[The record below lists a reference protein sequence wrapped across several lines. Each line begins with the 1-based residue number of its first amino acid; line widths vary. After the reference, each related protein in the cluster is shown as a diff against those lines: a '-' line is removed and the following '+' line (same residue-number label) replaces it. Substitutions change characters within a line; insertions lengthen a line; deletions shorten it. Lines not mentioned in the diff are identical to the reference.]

1 MNKFKKIG
9 IAISLGLAMLG
20 GIWLASPSQAAGC
33 NKFNVVYCGTHSMSE
48 LQTAYSRT
56 EIKELYKEWYITST
70 MIQGGSNMREG
81 VVDANGNITVDG
93 RVVATNS
100 ITVQSKAGTRQPQP
114 QRSYKTSNGYTYYQ
128 YTTGQSFVDGPK
140 SYNIY
145 AWFDNNGSFITG
157 VIKDCGNPVWGNPT
171 TPPVKPALTCDAL
184 QVTEISRSDNGLL
197 TAEENGVVI
206 VKATAKDGA
215 SITSYTYNFG
225 DNNIKTT
232 NSSEIQYTY
241 AKEGNYKVTVTVNGK
256 ETGEVKRQNPN
267 CQKTVTVKPEPK
279 MIVCDLNTKKYPTE
293 IKESEFNKSK
303 HSKNPNDCKEAP
315 AKIKI
320 CVIEKKEIRE
330 IKKEEYNE
338 SKYTTDLSKC
348 QETPTPNTPSTPTP
362 SPELPKT
369 GASDAIMS
377 ALGLGG
383 LTTATIAYIASR
395 RQM

>member
-1 MNKFKKIG
+1 MDKFKKIG
-9 IAISLGLAMLG
+9 IAISLGFAMLG

-33 NKFNVVYCGTHSMSE
+33 NSFNVVYCGTHSMSE

-56 EIKELYKEWYITST
+56 EIKELYKEWYVTET
-70 MIQGGSNMREG
+70 MVQGGSNMREG

-93 RVVATNS
+93 RVVATNA

-171 TPPVKPALTCDAL
+171 TPPAKPALTCDAL
-184 QVTEISRSDNGLL
+184 QVTEISRNTFKFS
-197 TAEENGVVI
+197 
-206 VKATAKDGA
+206 VKATAKGGA

-241 AKEGNYKVTVTVNGK
+241 AKEGNYTVTITVNGK

-279 MIVCDLNTKKYPTE
+279 MVV
-293 IKESEFNKSK
+293 
-303 HSKNPNDCKEAP
+303 
-315 AKIKI
+315 
-320 CVIEKKEIRE
+320 CVIEEGGKKYTKE
-330 IKKEEYNE
+330 IKKEEFNE
-338 SKYTTDLSKC
+338 KIHKTNLDECKETPAKITVCVIEEGGKKYTKEIKKEEFNKKIHKTNLDECK
-348 QETPTPNTPSTPTP
+348 ETPTPTPNTPSTPTP

>member
-9 IAISLGLAMLG
+9 IAISLGFAMLG

-33 NKFNVVYCGTHSMSE
+33 NSFNVVYCGTHSMSE

-56 EIKELYKEWYITST
+56 EIKELYKQWYITDT
-70 MIQGGSNMREG
+70 MVQGGSNMREG

-93 RVVATNS
+93 RVVATNA

-114 QRSYKTSNGYTYYQ
+114 QRSYKTSNGYSYYQ

-140 SYNIY
+140 SYKMY
-145 AWFDNNGSFITG
+145 AWFDNSGSFITG
-157 VIKDCGNPVWGNPT
+157 VIKDCGNPVWGSPT
-171 TPPVKPALTCDAL
+171 TPPAKPALTCDAL
-184 QVTEISRSDNGLL
+184 QVTEISRNTFKFS
-197 TAEENGVVI
+197 
-206 VKATAKDGA
+206 VKATAKGGA

-241 AKEGNYKVTVTVNGK
+241 AKEGSYKVTVTVNGK
-256 ETGEVKRQNPN
+256 ETSEVKRQSES
-267 CQKTVTVKPEPK
+267 CTKTVTVKPEPK

-293 IKESEFNKSK
+293 IKESEFDKSK
-303 HSKNPNDCKEAP
+303 YSKNPNDCKEVP
-315 AKIKI
+315 AKITV
-320 CVIEKKEIRE
+320 CVIEEGGKKYTKE
-330 IKKEEYNE
+330 IKKEEFNE
-338 SKYTTDLSKC
+338 KIHKTNLDECK
-348 QETPTPNTPSTPTP
+348 ETPTPNTPSTPTP

>member
-9 IAISLGLAMLG
+9 IAISLGFAMLG

-56 EIKELYKEWYITST
+56 EIKELYKEWYVTET
-70 MIQGGSNMREG
+70 MVQGGSNMREG

-93 RVVATNS
+93 RVVATNA

-171 TPPVKPALTCDAL
+171 TPPAKPALTCDAL
-184 QVTEISRSDNGLL
+184 QVTEISRNTFKFS
-197 TAEENGVVI
+197 
-206 VKATAKDGA
+206 VKATAKGGA

-241 AKEGNYKVTVTVNGK
+241 AKEGNYTVTITVNGK

-267 CQKTVTVKPEPK
+267 CQKTVTVKPESK
-279 MIVCDLNTKKYPTE
+279 MIVCVIEEGGKKYT
-293 IKESEFNKSK
+293 K
-303 HSKNPNDCKEAP
+303 
-315 AKIKI
+315 
-320 CVIEKKEIRE
+320 E
-330 IKKEEYNE
+330 IKKEEFNE
-338 SKYTTDLSKC
+338 KIHKTNLDECKETPAKITVCVIEEGGKKYTKEIKKEEFNEKIHKTNLDECK
-348 QETPTPNTPSTPTP
+348 ETPTPTPNTPSTPTP
-362 SPELPKT
+362 SPELPTT

>member
-9 IAISLGLAMLG
+9 IAISLGFAMLG

-56 EIKELYKEWYITST
+56 EIKELYKEWYVTET
-70 MIQGGSNMREG
+70 MVQGGSNMREG

-93 RVVATNS
+93 RVVATNA

-171 TPPVKPALTCDAL
+171 TPPAKPALTCDAL
-184 QVTEISRSDNGLL
+184 QVTEISRNTFKFS
-197 TAEENGVVI
+197 
-206 VKATAKDGA
+206 VKATAKGGA

-241 AKEGNYKVTVTVNGK
+241 AKEGNYTVTITVNGK

-279 MIVCDLNTKKYPTE
+279 MIVCVIEEGGKKYT
-293 IKESEFNKSK
+293 K
-303 HSKNPNDCKEAP
+303 
-315 AKIKI
+315 
-320 CVIEKKEIRE
+320 E
-330 IKKEEYNE
+330 IKKEEFNE
-338 SKYTTDLSKC
+338 KIHKTNLDECKETPAKITVCVIEEGGKKYTKEIKKEEFNEKIHKTNLDECK
-348 QETPTPNTPSTPTP
+348 ETPAPNTPSTPTP

>member
-9 IAISLGLAMLG
+9 IAISLGFAMLG

-56 EIKELYKEWYITST
+56 EIKELYKEWYVTET
-70 MIQGGSNMREG
+70 MVQGGSNMREG

-93 RVVATNS
+93 RVVATNA

-171 TPPVKPALTCDAL
+171 TPPAKPALTCDAL
-184 QVTEISRSDNGLL
+184 QVTEISRNTFKFS
-197 TAEENGVVI
+197 
-206 VKATAKDGA
+206 VKATAKGGA

-241 AKEGNYKVTVTVNGK
+241 AKEGNYTVTITVNGK

-267 CQKTVTVKPEPK
+267 CQKTITVKPEPK
-279 MIVCDLNTKKYPTE
+279 MIVCVIEEGGKKYT
-293 IKESEFNKSK
+293 K
-303 HSKNPNDCKEAP
+303 
-315 AKIKI
+315 
-320 CVIEKKEIRE
+320 E
-330 IKKEEYNE
+330 IKKEEFNE
-338 SKYTTDLSKC
+338 KIHKTNLDECKETPAKITVCVIEEGGKKYTKEIKKEEFNEKIHKTNLDECK
-348 QETPTPNTPSTPTP
+348 ETPTPNTPSTPTP

>member
-9 IAISLGLAMLG
+9 IAISLGFAMLG

-33 NKFNVVYCGTHSMSE
+33 NSFNVVYCGTHSMSE

-56 EIKELYKEWYITST
+56 EIKELYKEWYVTET
-70 MIQGGSNMREG
+70 MVQGGSNMREG

-93 RVVATNS
+93 RVVATS
-100 ITVQSKAGTRQPQP
+100 AITVQSKAGTRQPQP

-171 TPPVKPALTCDAL
+171 TPPAKPALTCDAL
-184 QVTEISRSDNGLL
+184 QVTEISRNTFKFS
-197 TAEENGVVI
+197 
-206 VKATAKDGA
+206 VKATAKGGA

-241 AKEGNYKVTVTVNGK
+241 AKEGNYTVTITVNGK

-279 MIVCDLNTKKYPTE
+279 MIVCVIEEGGKKYT
-293 IKESEFNKSK
+293 K
-303 HSKNPNDCKEAP
+303 
-315 AKIKI
+315 
-320 CVIEKKEIRE
+320 E
-330 IKKEEYNE
+330 IKKEEFNE
-338 SKYTTDLSKC
+338 KIHKTNLDECKETPAKITVCVIEEGGKKYTKEIKKEEFNEKIHKTNLDECK
-348 QETPTPNTPSTPTP
+348 ETPTPNTPSTPTP

>member
-9 IAISLGLAMLG
+9 IAISLGFAMLG

-33 NKFNVVYCGTHSMSE
+33 NSFNVVYCGTHSMSE

-56 EIKELYKEWYITST
+56 EIKELYKEWYVTET
-70 MIQGGSNMREG
+70 MVQGGSNMREG

-93 RVVATNS
+93 RVVATNA

-171 TPPVKPALTCDAL
+171 TPPAKPALTCDAL
-184 QVTEISRSDNGLL
+184 QVTEISRNTFKFS
-197 TAEENGVVI
+197 
-206 VKATAKDGA
+206 VKATAKGGA

-225 DNNIKTT
+225 DSNIKTT

-241 AKEGNYKVTVTVNGK
+241 AQEGNYTVTITVNGK

-279 MIVCDLNTKKYPTE
+279 IVVCELKTNKYPVE
-293 IKESEFNKSK
+293 IKESEFDKSK

>member
-9 IAISLGLAMLG
+9 IAISLGFAMLG

-33 NKFNVVYCGTHSMSE
+33 NSFNVVYCGTHSMSE

-56 EIKELYKEWYITST
+56 EIKELYKEWYVTET
-70 MIQGGSNMREG
+70 MVQGGSNMREG

-93 RVVATNS
+93 RVVATNA

-171 TPPVKPALTCDAL
+171 TPPAKPALTCDAL
-184 QVTEISRSDNGLL
+184 QVTEISRNTFKFS
-197 TAEENGVVI
+197 

-241 AKEGNYKVTVTVNGK
+241 AKEGNYTVTITVNGK
-256 ETGEVKRQNPN
+256 ETGEVKRQNSN

-279 MIVCDLNTKKYPTE
+279 MIVCVIEEGGKKYT
-293 IKESEFNKSK
+293 K
-303 HSKNPNDCKEAP
+303 
-315 AKIKI
+315 
-320 CVIEKKEIRE
+320 E
-330 IKKEEYNE
+330 IKKEEFNE
-338 SKYTTDLSKC
+338 KIHKTNLDECKETPTKITVCVIEEGGKKYTKEIKKEEFNEKIHKTNLDECK
-348 QETPTPNTPSTPTP
+348 ETPTSTPNTPSTPTP

>member
-9 IAISLGLAMLG
+9 IAISLGFAMLG

-56 EIKELYKEWYITST
+56 EIKELYKEWYVTET
-70 MIQGGSNMREG
+70 MVQGGSNMREG

-93 RVVATNS
+93 RVVATNA

-171 TPPVKPALTCDAL
+171 TPPAKPALTCDAL
-184 QVTEISRSDNGLL
+184 QVTEISRNTFKFS
-197 TAEENGVVI
+197 
-206 VKATAKDGA
+206 VKATAKGGA

-241 AKEGNYKVTVTVNGK
+241 AKEGNYTVTITVNGK

-267 CQKTVTVKPEPK
+267 CQKTITVKPEPK
-279 MIVCDLNTKKYPTE
+279 MIVCVIEEGGKKYTKE
-293 IKESEFNKSK
+293 IKKEEFNEKIHK
-303 HSKNPNDCKEAP
+303 TNLDECKEAP
-315 AKIKI
+315 AKIKVCI
-320 CVIEKKEIRE
+320 VEEGGKKYTKE
-330 IKKEEYNE
+330 IKKEEFNGKIHKTNLDE
-338 SKYTTDLSKC
+338 CKETP
-348 QETPTPNTPSTPTP
+348 TPTPNTPSTPTP
-362 SPELPKT
+362 SPELPTT

>member
-9 IAISLGLAMLG
+9 IAISLGFAMLG
-20 GIWLASPSQAAGC
+20 GIWLASPSRAAGC
-33 NKFNVVYCGTHSMSE
+33 NSFNVVYCGTHSMSE

-56 EIKELYKEWYITST
+56 EIKELYKEWYVTET
-70 MIQGGSNMREG
+70 MVQGGSNMREG

-93 RVVATNS
+93 RVVATNA

-140 SYNIY
+140 SYNVY

-171 TPPVKPALTCDAL
+171 TPPAKPALTCDAL
-184 QVTEISRSDNGLL
+184 QVTEISRNTFKFS
-197 TAEENGVVI
+197 
-206 VKATAKDGA
+206 VKATAKGGA

-241 AKEGNYKVTVTVNGK
+241 AKEGSYTVTITVNGK

-279 MIVCDLNTKKYPTE
+279 IVVCELKTNKYPVE
-293 IKESEFNKSK
+293 IKESEFDKSK

>member
-9 IAISLGLAMLG
+9 IAISLGFAMLG

-128 YTTGQSFVDGPK
+128 YPTGQSFVDGPK
-140 SYNIY
+140 SYKMY
-145 AWFDNNGSFITG
+145 AWFDNDGKFITG
-157 VIKDCGNPVWGNPT
+157 VIKDCGNPVWGTPT
-171 TPPVKPALTCDAL
+171 TPPAKPALTCDAL
-184 QVTEISRSDNGLL
+184 QVTEISRNTFKFS
-197 TAEENGVVI
+197 
-206 VKATAKDGA
+206 VKATAKGGA

-241 AKEGNYKVTVTVNGK
+241 AKEGNYTVTITVNGK

-279 MIVCDLNTKKYPTE
+279 MIVCVIEEGGKKYTKE
-293 IKESEFNKSK
+293 IKKEEFNEKIHK
-303 HSKNPNDCKEAP
+303 TNLDECKETP
-315 AKIKI
+315 TKITI
-320 CVIEKKEIRE
+320 CVIDKKELRE

-338 SKYTTDLSKC
+338 SKHTTDLSKC
-348 QETPTPNTPSTPTP
+348 KEVPTTPTTPTPNTPSTPTP

>member
-9 IAISLGLAMLG
+9 IAISLGFAMLG

-33 NKFNVVYCGTHSMSE
+33 NSFNVVYCGTHSMSE

-56 EIKELYKEWYITST
+56 EIKELYKEWYVTET
-70 MIQGGSNMREG
+70 MVQGGSNMREG

-93 RVVATNS
+93 RVVATS
-100 ITVQSKAGTRQPQP
+100 AITVQSKAGTRQPQP

-171 TPPVKPALTCDAL
+171 TPPAKPALTCDAL
-184 QVTEISRSDNGLL
+184 QVTEISRNTFKFS
-197 TAEENGVVI
+197 

-241 AKEGNYKVTVTVNGK
+241 AKEGNYTVTITVNGK

-279 MIVCDLNTKKYPTE
+279 MIVCNRETNKYPVE
-293 IKESEFNKSK
+293 IKESEFDKSK

-315 AKIKI
+315 AKITI
-320 CVIEKKEIRE
+320 CVIDKKELRE

-338 SKYTTDLSKC
+338 SKHTTDLSKC
-348 QETPTPNTPSTPTP
+348 KEVPTTPTTPTPNTPSTPTP

>member
-1 MNKFKKIG
+1 MDKFKKIG
-9 IAISLGLAMLG
+9 IAISLGFAMLG

-33 NKFNVVYCGTHSMSE
+33 NSFNVVYCGTHSMSE

-56 EIKELYKEWYITST
+56 EIKELYKEWYVTET
-70 MIQGGSNMREG
+70 MVQGGSNMREG

-93 RVVATNS
+93 RVVATNA

-171 TPPVKPALTCDAL
+171 TPPAKPALTCDAL
-184 QVTEISRSDNGLL
+184 QVTEISRNTFKFS
-197 TAEENGVVI
+197 
-206 VKATAKDGA
+206 VKATAKGGA

-241 AKEGNYKVTVTVNGK
+241 AKEGNYTVTITVNGK

-279 MIVCDLNTKKYPTE
+279 IIV
-293 IKESEFNKSK
+293 
-303 HSKNPNDCKEAP
+303 
-315 AKIKI
+315 
-320 CVIEKKEIRE
+320 CVIEEGGKKYTKE
-330 IKKEEYNE
+330 IKKEEFNE
-338 SKYTTDLSKC
+338 KIHKTNLDECKETPAKITVCVIEEGGKKYTKEIKKEEFNEKIHKTNLDECK
-348 QETPTPNTPSTPTP
+348 ETPTPNTPSTPTP

>member
-9 IAISLGLAMLG
+9 IAISLGFAMLG

-33 NKFNVVYCGTHSMSE
+33 NSFNVVYCGTHSMSE

-56 EIKELYKEWYITST
+56 EIKELYKEWYVTET
-70 MIQGGSNMREG
+70 MVQGGSNMREG

-93 RVVATNS
+93 RVVATNA

-171 TPPVKPALTCDAL
+171 TPPAKPALTCDAL
-184 QVTEISRSDNGLL
+184 QVTEISRNTFKFS
-197 TAEENGVVI
+197 
-206 VKATAKDGA
+206 VKATAKGGA

-225 DNNIKTT
+225 DNNIKTA

-241 AKEGNYKVTVTVNGK
+241 AKEGNYTVTITVNGK

-279 MIVCDLNTKKYPTE
+279 MIVCVIEEGGKKYT
-293 IKESEFNKSK
+293 K
-303 HSKNPNDCKEAP
+303 
-315 AKIKI
+315 
-320 CVIEKKEIRE
+320 E
-330 IKKEEYNE
+330 IKKEEFNE
-338 SKYTTDLSKC
+338 KIHKTNLDECKETPAKITVCVIKEGGKKYTKEIKKEEFNEKIHKTNLDECK
-348 QETPTPNTPSTPTP
+348 ETPTPNTPSTPTP

>member
-9 IAISLGLAMLG
+9 IAISLGFAMLG

-56 EIKELYKEWYITST
+56 EIKELYKEWYVTET
-70 MIQGGSNMREG
+70 MVQGGSNMREG

-93 RVVATNS
+93 RVVATNA

-171 TPPVKPALTCDAL
+171 TPPAKPALTCDAL
-184 QVTEISRSDNGLL
+184 QVTEISRNTFKFS
-197 TAEENGVVI
+197 
-206 VKATAKDGA
+206 VKATAKGGA

-241 AKEGNYKVTVTVNGK
+241 AKEGNYTVTITVNGK

-279 MIVCDLNTKKYPTE
+279 MVV
-293 IKESEFNKSK
+293 
-303 HSKNPNDCKEAP
+303 
-315 AKIKI
+315 
-320 CVIEKKEIRE
+320 CVIEEGGKKYTKE
-330 IKKEEYNE
+330 IKKEEFNE
-338 SKYTTDLSKC
+338 KIHKTNLDECKETPAKITVCVIEEGGKKYTKEIKKEEFNEKIHKTNLDECK
-348 QETPTPNTPSTPTP
+348 ETPTPTPNTPSTPTP

>member
-1 MNKFKKIG
+1 MDKFKKIG
-9 IAISLGLAMLG
+9 IAISLGFAMLG

-33 NKFNVVYCGTHSMSE
+33 NSFNVVYCGTHSMSE

-56 EIKELYKEWYITST
+56 EIKELYKEWYVTET
-70 MIQGGSNMREG
+70 MVQGGSNMREG

-93 RVVATNS
+93 RVVATNA

-171 TPPVKPALTCDAL
+171 TPPAKPALTCDAL
-184 QVTEISRSDNGLL
+184 QVTEISRNTFKFS
-197 TAEENGVVI
+197 
-206 VKATAKDGA
+206 VKATAKGGA

-241 AKEGNYKVTVTVNGK
+241 AKEGNYTVTITVNGK

-279 MIVCDLNTKKYPTE
+279 MIVCVIEEGGKKYTKE
-293 IKESEFNKSK
+293 IKKEEFNEKIHK
-303 HSKNPNDCKEAP
+303 TNLDECKEAP
-315 AKIKI
+315 AKITV
-320 CVIEKKEIRE
+320 CVIEEGGKKYTKE
-330 IKKEEYNE
+330 IKKEEFNE
-338 SKYTTDLSKC
+338 KIHKTNLDECK
-348 QETPTPNTPSTPTP
+348 ETPTPNTPSTPTP

>member
-9 IAISLGLAMLG
+9 IAISLGFAMLG

-33 NKFNVVYCGTHSMSE
+33 NSFNVVYCGTHSMSE

-56 EIKELYKEWYITST
+56 EIKELYKEWYVTET
-70 MIQGGSNMREG
+70 MVQGGSNMREG

-93 RVVATNS
+93 RVVATNA

-145 AWFDNNGSFITG
+145 AWFDNSGSFITG

-171 TPPVKPALTCDAL
+171 TPPAKPALTCDAL
-184 QVTEISRSDNGLL
+184 QVTEISRNTFKFS
-197 TAEENGVVI
+197 
-206 VKATAKDGA
+206 VKATAKGGA

-241 AKEGNYKVTVTVNGK
+241 AKEGNYTVTITVNGK

-293 IKESEFNKSK
+293 IKESEFDKSK
-303 HSKNPNDCKEAP
+303 HSKNPNDCKEVP
-315 AKIKI
+315 AKITV
-320 CVIEKKEIRE
+320 CVIEEGGKKYTKE
-330 IKKEEYNE
+330 IKKEEFNE
-338 SKYTTDLSKC
+338 KIHKTNLDECK
-348 QETPTPNTPSTPTP
+348 ETPTPNTPSTPTP

>member
-9 IAISLGLAMLG
+9 IAISLGFAMLG

-33 NKFNVVYCGTHSMSE
+33 NSFNVVYCGTHSMSE

-56 EIKELYKEWYITST
+56 EIKELYKEWYVTET
-70 MIQGGSNMREG
+70 MVQGGSNMREG

-93 RVVATNS
+93 RVVATNA

-171 TPPVKPALTCDAL
+171 TPPAKPALTCDAL
-184 QVTEISRSDNGLL
+184 QVTEISRNTFKFS
-197 TAEENGVVI
+197 

-241 AKEGNYKVTVTVNGK
+241 AKEGNYTVTITVNGK

-279 MIVCDLNTKKYPTE
+279 MVV
-293 IKESEFNKSK
+293 
-303 HSKNPNDCKEAP
+303 
-315 AKIKI
+315 
-320 CVIEKKEIRE
+320 CVIEEGGKKYTKE
-330 IKKEEYNE
+330 IKKEEFNE
-338 SKYTTDLSKC
+338 KIHKTNLDECKETPAKITVCVIEEGGKKYTKEIKKEEFNEKIHKTNLDECK
-348 QETPTPNTPSTPTP
+348 ETPTPTPNTPSTPTP

>member
-9 IAISLGLAMLG
+9 IAISLGFAMLG

-33 NKFNVVYCGTHSMSE
+33 NSFNVVYCGTHSMSE

-56 EIKELYKEWYITST
+56 EIKELYKEWYVTET
-70 MIQGGSNMREG
+70 MVQGGSNMREG

-93 RVVATNS
+93 RVVATNA

-171 TPPVKPALTCDAL
+171 TPPAKPALTCDAL
-184 QVTEISRSDNGLL
+184 QVTEISRNTFKFS
-197 TAEENGVVI
+197 

-241 AKEGNYKVTVTVNGK
+241 AKEGNYTVTITVNGK

-279 MIVCDLNTKKYPTE
+279 MVV
-293 IKESEFNKSK
+293 
-303 HSKNPNDCKEAP
+303 
-315 AKIKI
+315 
-320 CVIEKKEIRE
+320 CVIEEGGKKYTKE
-330 IKKEEYNE
+330 IKKEEFNE
-338 SKYTTDLSKC
+338 KIHKTNLDECKETPAKITVCVIEEGGKKYTKEIKKEEFNEKIHKTNLDECK
-348 QETPTPNTPSTPTP
+348 ETPAPTPNTPSTPTP

>member
-9 IAISLGLAMLG
+9 IAISLGFAMLG

-56 EIKELYKEWYITST
+56 EIKELYKEWYVTET
-70 MIQGGSNMREG
+70 MVQGGSNMREG

-93 RVVATNS
+93 RVVATNA

-171 TPPVKPALTCDAL
+171 TPPAKPALTCDAL
-184 QVTEISRSDNGLL
+184 QVTEISRNTFKFS
-197 TAEENGVVI
+197 
-206 VKATAKDGA
+206 VKATAKGGA

-241 AKEGNYKVTVTVNGK
+241 AKEGNYTVTITVNGK

-279 MIVCDLNTKKYPTE
+279 MIVCVIEEGGKKYT
-293 IKESEFNKSK
+293 K
-303 HSKNPNDCKEAP
+303 
-315 AKIKI
+315 
-320 CVIEKKEIRE
+320 E
-330 IKKEEYNE
+330 IKKEEFNE
-338 SKYTTDLSKC
+338 KIHKTNLDECKETPAKITVCVIEEGGKKYTKEIKKEEFNEKIHKTNLDECK
-348 QETPTPNTPSTPTP
+348 ETPTPTPNTPSTPTP

>member
-1 MNKFKKIG
+1 MDKFKKIG
-9 IAISLGLAMLG
+9 IAISLGFAMLG

-33 NKFNVVYCGTHSMSE
+33 NSFNVVYCGTHSMSE

-56 EIKELYKEWYITST
+56 EIKELYKEWYVTET
-70 MIQGGSNMREG
+70 MVQGGSNMREG

-93 RVVATNS
+93 RVVATNA

-171 TPPVKPALTCDAL
+171 TPPAKPALTCDAL
-184 QVTEISRSDNGLL
+184 QVTEISRNTFKFS
-197 TAEENGVVI
+197 
-206 VKATAKDGA
+206 VKATAKGGA

-241 AKEGNYKVTVTVNGK
+241 AKEGSYTVTITVNGK

-293 IKESEFNKSK
+293 IKESEFDKSK
-303 HSKNPNDCKEAP
+303 HSKNPNDCKEVP
-315 AKIKI
+315 AKITV
-320 CVIEKKEIRE
+320 CVIEEGGKKYTKE
-330 IKKEEYNE
+330 IKKEEFNE
-338 SKYTTDLSKC
+338 KIHKTNLDECK
-348 QETPTPNTPSTPTP
+348 ETPTPTPTP

>member
-9 IAISLGLAMLG
+9 IAISLGFAMLG

-33 NKFNVVYCGTHSMSE
+33 NSFNVVYCGTHSMSE

-56 EIKELYKEWYITST
+56 EIKELYKEWYVTET
-70 MIQGGSNMREG
+70 MVQGGSNMREG

-93 RVVATNS
+93 RVVATNA

-171 TPPVKPALTCDAL
+171 TPPAKPALTCDAL
-184 QVTEISRSDNGLL
+184 QVTEISRNTFKFS
-197 TAEENGVVI
+197 
-206 VKATAKDGA
+206 VKATAKGGA

-241 AKEGNYKVTVTVNGK
+241 AKEGNYTVTITVNGK
-256 ETGEVKRQNPN
+256 ETGEVKRQNSN

-279 MIVCDLNTKKYPTE
+279 MIVCVIEEGGKKYT
-293 IKESEFNKSK
+293 K
-303 HSKNPNDCKEAP
+303 
-315 AKIKI
+315 
-320 CVIEKKEIRE
+320 E
-330 IKKEEYNE
+330 IKKEEFNE
-338 SKYTTDLSKC
+338 KIHKTNLDECKETPTKITVCVIEEGGKKYTKEIKKEEFNEKIHKTNLDECK
-348 QETPTPNTPSTPTP
+348 ETPTPNTPSTPTP

>member
-9 IAISLGLAMLG
+9 IAISLGFAMLG

-33 NKFNVVYCGTHSMSE
+33 NSFNVVYCGTHSMSE

-56 EIKELYKEWYITST
+56 EIKELYKEWYVTET
-70 MIQGGSNMREG
+70 MVQGGSNMREG

-93 RVVATNS
+93 RVVATNA

-171 TPPVKPALTCDAL
+171 TPPAKPALTCDAL
-184 QVTEISRSDNGLL
+184 QVTEISRNTFKFS
-197 TAEENGVVI
+197 
-206 VKATAKDGA
+206 VKATAKGGA

-232 NSSEIQYTY
+232 NSSETQYTY
-241 AKEGNYKVTVTVNGK
+241 AKEGNYTVTITVNGK

-279 MIVCDLNTKKYPTE
+279 MVV
-293 IKESEFNKSK
+293 
-303 HSKNPNDCKEAP
+303 
-315 AKIKI
+315 
-320 CVIEKKEIRE
+320 CVIEEGGKKYTKE
-330 IKKEEYNE
+330 IKKEEFNE
-338 SKYTTDLSKC
+338 KIHKTNLDECKETPAKITVCVIEEGGKKYTKEIKKEEFNEKIHKTNLDECK
-348 QETPTPNTPSTPTP
+348 ETPTPTPNTPSTPTP

>member
-9 IAISLGLAMLG
+9 IAISLGFAMLG

-33 NKFNVVYCGTHSMSE
+33 NSFNVVYCGTHSMSE

-56 EIKELYKEWYITST
+56 EIKELYKEWYVTET
-70 MIQGGSNMREG
+70 MVQGGSNMREG
-81 VVDANGNITVDG
+81 AVDANGNITVDG
-93 RVVATNS
+93 RVVATNA

-171 TPPVKPALTCDAL
+171 TPPAKPALTCDAL
-184 QVTEISRSDNGLL
+184 QVTEISRNTFKFS
-197 TAEENGVVI
+197 
-206 VKATAKDGA
+206 VKATAKGGA

-241 AKEGNYKVTVTVNGK
+241 AKEGNYTVTITVNGK

-279 MIVCDLNTKKYPTE
+279 MVV
-293 IKESEFNKSK
+293 
-303 HSKNPNDCKEAP
+303 
-315 AKIKI
+315 
-320 CVIEKKEIRE
+320 CVIEEGGKKYTKE
-330 IKKEEYNE
+330 IKKEEFNE
-338 SKYTTDLSKC
+338 KIHKTNLDECKETPAKITVCVIEEGGKKYTKEIKKEEFNEKIHKTNLDECK
-348 QETPTPNTPSTPTP
+348 ETPTPTPNTPSTPTP

>member
-9 IAISLGLAMLG
+9 IAISLGFAMLG

-33 NKFNVVYCGTHSMSE
+33 NSFNVVYCGTHSMSE

-56 EIKELYKEWYITST
+56 EIKELYKQWYITDT
-70 MIQGGSNMREG
+70 MVQGGSNMREG

-93 RVVATNS
+93 RVVATNA

-114 QRSYKTSNGYTYYQ
+114 QRSYKTSNGYSYYQ

-140 SYNIY
+140 SYKMY
-145 AWFDNNGSFITG
+145 AWFDNSGSFITG

-171 TPPVKPALTCDAL
+171 TPPAKPALTCDAL
-184 QVTEISRSDNGLL
+184 QVTEISRNTFKFS
-197 TAEENGVVI
+197 
-206 VKATAKDGA
+206 VKATAKGGA

-241 AKEGNYKVTVTVNGK
+241 AKEGSYKVTVTVNGK
-256 ETGEVKRQNPN
+256 ETSEVKRQSES
-267 CQKTVTVKPEPK
+267 CTKTVTVKPEPK

-293 IKESEFNKSK
+293 IKESEFDKSK
-303 HSKNPNDCKEAP
+303 YSKNPNDCKEVP
-315 AKIKI
+315 AKITV
-320 CVIEKKEIRE
+320 CVIEEGGKKYTKE
-330 IKKEEYNE
+330 IKKEEFNE
-338 SKYTTDLSKC
+338 KIHKTNLDECK
-348 QETPTPNTPSTPTP
+348 ETPTPNTPSTPTP

-383 LTTATIAYIASR
+383 LTTATIAYIVSR

>member
-1 MNKFKKIG
+1 MDKFKKIG
-9 IAISLGLAMLG
+9 IAISLGFAMLG

-56 EIKELYKEWYITST
+56 EIKELYKEWYVTET
-70 MIQGGSNMREG
+70 MVQGGSNMREG

-93 RVVATNS
+93 RVVATNA

-171 TPPVKPALTCDAL
+171 TPPAKPALTCDAL
-184 QVTEISRSDNGLL
+184 QVTEISRNTFKFS
-197 TAEENGVVI
+197 
-206 VKATAKDGA
+206 VKATAKGGA

-241 AKEGNYKVTVTVNGK
+241 AKEGNYTVTITVNGK

-279 MIVCDLNTKKYPTE
+279 MIVCVIEEGGKKYT
-293 IKESEFNKSK
+293 K
-303 HSKNPNDCKEAP
+303 
-315 AKIKI
+315 
-320 CVIEKKEIRE
+320 E
-330 IKKEEYNE
+330 IKKEEFNE
-338 SKYTTDLSKC
+338 KIHKTNLDECKETPAKITVCVIEEGGKKYTKEIKKEEFNEKIHKTNLDECK
-348 QETPTPNTPSTPTP
+348 ETPTPTPNTPSTPTP
-362 SPELPKT
+362 SPELPTT

>member
-9 IAISLGLAMLG
+9 IAISLGFAMLG

-33 NKFNVVYCGTHSMSE
+33 NSFNVVYCGTHSMSE

-56 EIKELYKEWYITST
+56 EIKELYKEWYVTET
-70 MIQGGSNMREG
+70 MVQGGSNMREG

-93 RVVATNS
+93 RVVATNA

-145 AWFDNNGSFITG
+145 AWFDNSGSFITG

-171 TPPVKPALTCDAL
+171 TPPAKPALTCDAL
-184 QVTEISRSDNGLL
+184 QVTEISRNTFKFS
-197 TAEENGVVI
+197 
-206 VKATAKDGA
+206 VKATAKGGA

-241 AKEGNYKVTVTVNGK
+241 AKEGNYTVTITVNGK

-267 CQKTVTVKPEPK
+267 CQKTITVKPEPK
-279 MIVCDLNTKKYPTE
+279 MIVCNRETNKYPVE
-293 IKESEFNKSK
+293 IKKSEFDKSK
-303 HSKNPNDCKEAP
+303 YSTNPNDCKEAP
-315 AKIKI
+315 AKITI
-320 CVIEKKEIRE
+320 CVIDKKELRE

-338 SKYTTDLSKC
+338 SKHTTDLSKC
-348 QETPTPNTPSTPTP
+348 KEVPTTPTTPTPNTPSTPTP

>member
-1 MNKFKKIG
+1 MDKFKKIG
-9 IAISLGLAMLG
+9 IAISLGFAMLG

-33 NKFNVVYCGTHSMSE
+33 NSFNVVYCGTHSMSE

-56 EIKELYKEWYITST
+56 EIKELYKEWYVTET
-70 MIQGGSNMREG
+70 MVQGGSNMREG

-93 RVVATNS
+93 RVVATNA

-171 TPPVKPALTCDAL
+171 TPPAKPALTCDAL
-184 QVTEISRSDNGLL
+184 QVTEISRNTFKFS
-197 TAEENGVVI
+197 
-206 VKATAKDGA
+206 VKATAKGGA

-225 DNNIKTT
+225 DSNIKTT

-241 AKEGNYKVTVTVNGK
+241 AQEGNYTVTITVNGK

-279 MIVCDLNTKKYPTE
+279 IVVCELKTNKYPVE
-293 IKESEFNKSK
+293 IKESEFDKSK

>member
-9 IAISLGLAMLG
+9 IAISLGFAMLG

-33 NKFNVVYCGTHSMSE
+33 NSFNVVYCGTHSMSE

-56 EIKELYKEWYITST
+56 EIKELYKQWYITET
-70 MIQGGSNMREG
+70 MVQGGSNMREG

-93 RVVATNS
+93 RVVATNA

-171 TPPVKPALTCDAL
+171 TPPAKPVLTCDAL
-184 QVTEISRSDNGLL
+184 QVTEISRNTFKFS
-197 TAEENGVVI
+197 
-206 VKATAKDGA
+206 VKATAKGGA

-256 ETGEVKRQNPN
+256 ETGEVKRQSEG
-267 CQKTVTVKPEPK
+267 CTKTIVVKPEPK
-279 MIVCDLNTKKYPTE
+279 MIVCVIEEGGKKYTKE
-293 IKESEFNKSK
+293 IKKEEFNEKIHK
-303 HSKNPNDCKEAP
+303 TNLDECKEAP
-315 AKIKI
+315 AKIKVCI
-320 CVIEKKEIRE
+320 VEEGGKKYTKE
-330 IKKEEYNE
+330 IKKEEFNE
-338 SKYTTDLSKC
+338 KIHKTNLGECK
-348 QETPTPNTPSTPTP
+348 ETPTPNTPSTPTP

>member
-1 MNKFKKIG
+1 MDKFKKIG
-9 IAISLGLAMLG
+9 IAISLGFAMLG

-33 NKFNVVYCGTHSMSE
+33 NSFNVVYCGTHSMSE

-56 EIKELYKEWYITST
+56 EIKELYKEWYVTET
-70 MIQGGSNMREG
+70 MVQGGSNMREG

-93 RVVATNS
+93 RVVATNA

-171 TPPVKPALTCDAL
+171 TPPAKPALTCDAL
-184 QVTEISRSDNGLL
+184 QVTEISRNTFKFS
-197 TAEENGVVI
+197 
-206 VKATAKDGA
+206 VKATAKGGA

-241 AKEGNYKVTVTVNGK
+241 AKEGNYTVTITVNGK

-293 IKESEFNKSK
+293 IKESEFDKSK
-303 HSKNPNDCKEAP
+303 HSKNPNDCKETP
-315 AKIKI
+315 AKITV
-320 CVIEKKEIRE
+320 CVIEEGGKKYTKE
-330 IKKEEYNE
+330 IKKEEFNE
-338 SKYTTDLSKC
+338 KIHKTNLDECK
-348 QETPTPNTPSTPTP
+348 ETPTPTPTP

>member
-9 IAISLGLAMLG
+9 IAISLGFAMLG

-33 NKFNVVYCGTHSMSE
+33 NSFNVVYCGTHSMSE

-56 EIKELYKEWYITST
+56 EIKELYKEWYVTET
-70 MIQGGSNMREG
+70 MVQGGSNMREG

-93 RVVATNS
+93 RVVATNA

-171 TPPVKPALTCDAL
+171 TPPAKPVLTCDAL
-184 QVTEISRSDNGLL
+184 QVTEISRNTFKFS
-197 TAEENGVVI
+197 

-241 AKEGNYKVTVTVNGK
+241 AKEGNYTVTITVNGK

-279 MIVCDLNTKKYPTE
+279 MIVCVIEEGGKKYT
-293 IKESEFNKSK
+293 K
-303 HSKNPNDCKEAP
+303 
-315 AKIKI
+315 
-320 CVIEKKEIRE
+320 E
-330 IKKEEYNE
+330 IKKEEFNE
-338 SKYTTDLSKC
+338 KIHKTNLDECKETPAKITVCVIEEGGKKYTKEIKKEEFNEKIHKTNLDECK
-348 QETPTPNTPSTPTP
+348 ETPTPNTPSTPTP

>member
-9 IAISLGLAMLG
+9 IAISLGFAMLG

-33 NKFNVVYCGTHSMSE
+33 NSFNVVYCGTHSMSE

-56 EIKELYKEWYITST
+56 EIKELYKEWYVTET
-70 MIQGGSNMREG
+70 MVQGGSNMREG

-93 RVVATNS
+93 RVVATNA

-171 TPPVKPALTCDAL
+171 TPPAKPALTCDAL
-184 QVTEISRSDNGLL
+184 QVTEISRNTFKFS
-197 TAEENGVVI
+197 
-206 VKATAKDGA
+206 VKATAKGGA

-241 AKEGNYKVTVTVNGK
+241 AKEGNYTVTITVNGK

-279 MIVCDLNTKKYPTE
+279 MIVCVIEEGGKKYTKE
-293 IKESEFNKSK
+293 IKESEFDKSK
-303 HSKNPNDCKEAP
+303 HSKDPNDCKEAP
-315 AKIKI
+315 AKITV
-320 CVIEKKEIRE
+320 CVIEEGGKKYTKE
-330 IKKEEYNE
+330 IKKEEFNE
-338 SKYTTDLSKC
+338 KIHKTNLDECKETP
-348 QETPTPNTPSTPTP
+348 TPTPNTPSTPTP
-362 SPELPKT
+362 SPELPTT

>member
-9 IAISLGLAMLG
+9 IAISLGFAMLG

-33 NKFNVVYCGTHSMSE
+33 NSFNVVYCGTHSMSE

-56 EIKELYKEWYITST
+56 EIKELYKEWYVTET
-70 MIQGGSNMREG
+70 MVQGGSNMREG

-93 RVVATNS
+93 RVVATNA

-171 TPPVKPALTCDAL
+171 TPPAKPALTCDAL
-184 QVTEISRSDNGLL
+184 QVTEISRNTFKFS
-197 TAEENGVVI
+197 
-206 VKATAKDGA
+206 VKATAKGGA

-241 AKEGNYKVTVTVNGK
+241 AKEGNYTVTITVNGK

-279 MIVCDLNTKKYPTE
+279 MIVCVIEEGGKKYTKE
-293 IKESEFNKSK
+293 IKKEEFNEKIHK
-303 HSKNPNDCKEAP
+303 TNLDECKEAP
-315 AKIKI
+315 AKITV
-320 CVIEKKEIRE
+320 CVIEEGGKKYTKE
-330 IKKEEYNE
+330 IKKEEFNE
-338 SKYTTDLSKC
+338 KIHKTNLDECK
-348 QETPTPNTPSTPTP
+348 ETPTPNTPSTPTP

>member
-9 IAISLGLAMLG
+9 IAISLGFAMLG

-56 EIKELYKEWYITST
+56 EIKELYKEWYVTET
-70 MIQGGSNMREG
+70 MVQGGSNMREG

-93 RVVATNS
+93 RVVATNA

-171 TPPVKPALTCDAL
+171 TPPAKPALTCDAL
-184 QVTEISRSDNGLL
+184 QVTEISRNTFKFS
-197 TAEENGVVI
+197 
-206 VKATAKDGA
+206 VKATAKGGA

-241 AKEGNYKVTVTVNGK
+241 AKEGNYTVTITVNGK

-279 MIVCDLNTKKYPTE
+279 MIVCVIEEGGKKYT
-293 IKESEFNKSK
+293 K
-303 HSKNPNDCKEAP
+303 
-315 AKIKI
+315 
-320 CVIEKKEIRE
+320 E
-330 IKKEEYNE
+330 IKKEEFNE
-338 SKYTTDLSKC
+338 KIHKTNLDECKETPAKITVCVIEEGGKKYTKEIKKEEFNEKIHKTNLDECK
-348 QETPTPNTPSTPTP
+348 ETPTPTPNTPSTPTP
-362 SPELPKT
+362 SPELPTT
-369 GASDAIMS
+369 GASDAVMS

>member
-9 IAISLGLAMLG
+9 IAISLGFAMLG

-33 NKFNVVYCGTHSMSE
+33 NSFNVVYCGTHSMSE

-56 EIKELYKEWYITST
+56 EIKELYKEWYVTET
-70 MIQGGSNMREG
+70 MVQGGSNMREG

-93 RVVATNS
+93 RVVATNA

-171 TPPVKPALTCDAL
+171 TPPAKPALTCDAL
-184 QVTEISRSDNGLL
+184 QVTEISRNTFKFS
-197 TAEENGVVI
+197 
-206 VKATAKDGA
+206 VKATAKGGA

-241 AKEGNYKVTVTVNGK
+241 TKEGNYTVTITVNGK

-279 MIVCDLNTKKYPTE
+279 MIVCVIEEGGKKYT
-293 IKESEFNKSK
+293 K
-303 HSKNPNDCKEAP
+303 
-315 AKIKI
+315 
-320 CVIEKKEIRE
+320 E
-330 IKKEEYNE
+330 IKKEEFNE
-338 SKYTTDLSKC
+338 KIHKTNLDECKETPAKITVCVIEEGGKKYTKEIKKEEFNEKIHKTNLDECK
-348 QETPTPNTPSTPTP
+348 ETPTPNTPSTPTP

>member
-9 IAISLGLAMLG
+9 IAISLGFAMLG

-33 NKFNVVYCGTHSMSE
+33 NKFNVVYCGAHSMSE

-171 TPPVKPALTCDAL
+171 TPPAKPALTCDAL
-184 QVTEISRSDNGLL
+184 QVTEISRNTFKFS
-197 TAEENGVVI
+197 
-206 VKATAKDGA
+206 VKATAKGGA

-241 AKEGNYKVTVTVNGK
+241 AKEGNYTVTITVNGK

-279 MIVCDLNTKKYPTE
+279 IAVCDRETKKYVE
-293 IKESEFNKSK
+293 IEKSK
-303 HSKNPNDCKEAP
+303 FDKSDKSKYSTDLNDCKEVP
-315 AKIKI
+315 AKITV
-320 CVIEKKEIRE
+320 CVIEEGGKKYTKE
-330 IKKEEYNE
+330 IKKEEFNE
-338 SKYTTDLSKC
+338 KIHKTNLDECKETP
-348 QETPTPNTPSTPTP
+348 TPTPNTPSTPTP

>member
-9 IAISLGLAMLG
+9 IAISLGFAMLG

-33 NKFNVVYCGTHSMSE
+33 NSFNVVYCGTHSMSE

-56 EIKELYKEWYITST
+56 EIKELYKEWYVTET
-70 MIQGGSNMREG
+70 MVQGGSNMREG

-93 RVVATNS
+93 RVVATNA

-171 TPPVKPALTCDAL
+171 TPPAKPVLTCDAL
-184 QVTEISRSDNGLL
+184 QVTEISRNTFKFS
-197 TAEENGVVI
+197 

-241 AKEGNYKVTVTVNGK
+241 AKEGNYTVTITVNGK

-279 MIVCDLNTKKYPTE
+279 MIVCVIEEGGKKYT
-293 IKESEFNKSK
+293 K
-303 HSKNPNDCKEAP
+303 
-315 AKIKI
+315 
-320 CVIEKKEIRE
+320 E
-330 IKKEEYNE
+330 IKKEEFNE
-338 SKYTTDLSKC
+338 KIHKTNLDECK
-348 QETPTPNTPSTPTP
+348 ETPTPNTPSTPTP

>member
-1 MNKFKKIG
+1 MDKFKKIG
-9 IAISLGLAMLG
+9 IAISLGFAMLG

-56 EIKELYKEWYITST
+56 EIKELYKEWYVTET
-70 MIQGGSNMREG
+70 MVQGGSNMREG

-93 RVVATNS
+93 RVVATNA

-171 TPPVKPALTCDAL
+171 TPPAKPALTCDAL
-184 QVTEISRSDNGLL
+184 QVTEISRNTFKFS
-197 TAEENGVVI
+197 

-241 AKEGNYKVTVTVNGK
+241 AKEGNYTVTITVNGK

-279 MIVCDLNTKKYPTE
+279 MIVCVIEEGGKKYTKE
-293 IKESEFNKSK
+293 IKKEEFNEKIHK
-303 HSKNPNDCKEAP
+303 TNLDECKEAP
-315 AKIKI
+315 AKITV
-320 CVIEKKEIRE
+320 CVIEEGGKKYTKE
-330 IKKEEYNE
+330 IKKEEFNE
-338 SKYTTDLSKC
+338 KIHKTNLDECKETP
-348 QETPTPNTPSTPTP
+348 TPTPNTPSTPTP

>member
-9 IAISLGLAMLG
+9 IAISLGFAMLG

-33 NKFNVVYCGTHSMSE
+33 NSFNVVYCGTHSMSE

-56 EIKELYKEWYITST
+56 EIKELYKEWYVTET
-70 MIQGGSNMREG
+70 MVQGGSNMREG

-93 RVVATNS
+93 RVVATNA

-171 TPPVKPALTCDAL
+171 TPPAKPALTCDAL
-184 QVTEISRSDNGLL
+184 QVTEISRNTFKFS
-197 TAEENGVVI
+197 

-241 AKEGNYKVTVTVNGK
+241 AKEGNYTVTITVNGK
-256 ETGEVKRQNPN
+256 ETGEVKRQNSN

-279 MIVCDLNTKKYPTE
+279 MIVCVIEEGGKKYT
-293 IKESEFNKSK
+293 K
-303 HSKNPNDCKEAP
+303 
-315 AKIKI
+315 
-320 CVIEKKEIRE
+320 E
-330 IKKEEYNE
+330 IKKEEFNE
-338 SKYTTDLSKC
+338 KIHKTNLDECKETPAKITVCVIEEGGKKYTKEIKKEEFNEKIHKTNLDECK
-348 QETPTPNTPSTPTP
+348 ETPTPNTPSTPTP